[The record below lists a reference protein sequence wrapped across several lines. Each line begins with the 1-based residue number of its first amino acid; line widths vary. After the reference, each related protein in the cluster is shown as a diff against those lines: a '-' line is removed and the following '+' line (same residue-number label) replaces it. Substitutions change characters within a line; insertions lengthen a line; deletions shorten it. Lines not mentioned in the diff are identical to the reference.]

1 MTLHTSSESFCIE
14 KCYPSFTKRKK
25 FPNYF
30 SVVFR
35 HLSRQQRALA
45 PLFCAKANPLP
56 LEFISLFFLIWKKVQ
71 GLLILP
77 SHTKPEGR
85 IQRLFLWSHVCW
97 MDSRIG
103 WGCRLSSD
111 THKKEKKNRKPSTH
125 TKSNQAGRE
134 NQVCH
139 IPMELPQKKKKTKQ
153 NKKWNRAVGRHWAKP
168 AGGDARPPPGQG
180 RGRRLP
186 GATCPAAG
194 ADSRRGRSWLGGKHR
209 PATWVHLGRCWNEF
223 VSEPEY
229 FKIEGQATTGVR
241 GEGRKD

>member
-1 MTLHTSSESFCIE
+1 MKKSSG
-14 KCYPSFTKRKK
+14 FT
-25 FPNYF
+25 
-30 SVVFR
+30 
-35 HLSRQQRALA
+35 
-45 PLFCAKANPLP
+45 NPP
-56 LEFISLFFLIWKKVQ
+56 F
-71 GLLILP
+71 
-77 SHTKPEGR
+77 
-85 IQRLFLWSHVCW
+85 
-97 MDSRIG
+97 
-103 WGCRLSSD
+103 
-111 THKKEKKNRKPSTH
+111 THKTRRKDSTSFPVISRVLNGFKNRLRMQTFFGHPQKREKKNRKPSTH

>member
-56 LEFISLFFLIWKKVQ
+56 LEFISLFFFNMKK
-71 GLLILP
+71 
-77 SHTKPEGR
+77 
-85 IQRLFLWSHVCW
+85 
-97 MDSRIG
+97 
-103 WGCRLSSD
+103 SSGFTNPPF
-111 THKKEKKNRKPSTH
+111 THKTRRKDSTSFPVISRVLNGFKNRLRMQTFFGHPQKREKKNRKPSTH

-139 IPMELPQKKKKTKQ
+139 IPMELPQKKKKQNRTK
-153 NKKWNRAVGRHWAKP
+153 
-168 AGGDARPPPGQG
+168 
-180 RGRRLP
+180 
-186 GATCPAAG
+186 
-194 ADSRRGRSWLGGKHR
+194 
-209 PATWVHLGRCWNEF
+209 NET
-223 VSEPEY
+223 E
-229 FKIEGQATTGVR
+229 Q
-241 GEGRKD
+241 